1 MPNADLTR
9 PHTTETETGTGTHPD
24 PPEPEGAA
32 ATDPPPYP
40 WRWAALFVILGAE
53 LMDLLDST
61 ITTVAGPR
69 IESALGGTYSQ
80 LQWMSAAYT
89 LAFAMLLI
97 TGARLGDL
105 YGRRRM
111 FLTGTAAFAA
121 TSLLCGLA
129 TSPETLIAYRALQGI
144 AAAVMIPQ
152 GLGLLRDMFPPREL
166 AAAFGVFGPI
176 MGLGAVAGPIV
187 GGFLVDADVLG
198 TGWRAIFFV
207 NVPVGIAAFL
217 AGTRLLPPDR
227 VSGDRRRLVNLDMP
241 GIVLLSAAMVLIIL
255 PLVQGRESGWPA
267 WTFASMAAALPVFAL
282 FVLHE
287 RRRRRTGGSTLLEL
301 SLFRNKAFTSSL
313 VVGLLF
319 FSTMVAFMLIVT
331 VYLQA
336 GLGWSASDAAVALIP
351 FSLGCTVGAGL
362 SGGLLAP
369 KFGRHVLH
377 AGLLVQI
384 LGVLALYWT
393 IDHDPGAVSG
403 WRLTPALAV
412 AGLGFGLIMA
422 PFFDIAIAG
431 VTFTETG
438 SASGTLNA
446 VQQLGGATGVAAF
459 GTLFFHHAENPAT
472 SAPQTAFTNGI
483 TTSLLTMTAV
493 LAATWFAVFL
503 MPKRARG
510 EAGDPAH

>member
-1 MPNADLTR
+1 MTSTDVTR
-9 PHTTETETGTGTHPD
+9 TEETDVHPRS
-24 PPEPEGAA
+24 PEG
-32 ATDPPPYP
+32 PSPYA

-105 YGRRRM
+105 FGRRRM
-111 FLTGTAAFAA
+111 FLIGTAAFAA

-129 TSPETLIAYRALQGI
+129 TSPETLIAYRALQGV
-144 AAAVMIPQ
+144 AAAMMVPQ

-176 MGLGAVAGPIV
+176 MGLGAVAGPIL
-187 GGFLVDADVLG
+187 GGFLVDADLFG

-207 NVPVGIAAFL
+207 NVPIGIAAFL
-217 AGTRLLPPDR
+217 AATRLLPADR
-227 VSGDRRRLVNLDMP
+227 PTDARRRVVTLDP
-241 GIVLLSAAMVLIIL
+241 IGIVLLSAGMVLIIL
-255 PLVQGRESGWPA
+255 PLVQGRESGWPT
-267 WTFASMAAALPVFAL
+267 WTFACMAASLPVFAM
-282 FVLHE
+282 FAAHE
-287 RRRRRTGGSTLLEL
+287 VRRRRRGTATLVEL

-313 VVGLLF
+313 VVGLMF

-336 GLGWSASDAAVALIP
+336 GLGWSATDAAVALIP

-377 AGLLVQI
+377 AGLIVQI
-384 LGVLALYWT
+384 LGVLALAYT
-393 IDHDPGAVSG
+393 IDHDPSGVSG
-403 WRLTPALAV
+403 WALTPALAV
-412 AGLGFGLIMA
+412 AGTGFGLIMA

-438 SASGTLNA
+438 SASGILNA
-446 VQQLGGATGVAAF
+446 VQQLGGAVGIAVF
-459 GTLFFHHAENPAT
+459 GTLFFGYADDASTPRAG
-472 SAPQTAFTNGI
+472 FTDGI
-483 TTSLLTMTAV
+483 TNSLVVMAAV
-493 LAATWFAVFL
+493 LAATWFAAFL
-503 MPKRARG
+503 MPKRAR
-510 EAGDPAH
+510 EEDVPAAH

>member
-1 MPNADLTR
+1 MTSTDLTR
-9 PHTTETETGTGTHPD
+9 TEETAPRPD
-24 PPEPEGAA
+24 PPEAPAA
-32 ATDPPPYP
+32 DDGPPPYP
-40 WRWAALFVILGAE
+40 WRWAALFAILGAE

-61 ITTVAGPR
+61 ITTVAGPK
-69 IESALGGTYSQ
+69 IEGALGGTYSQ

-105 YGRRRM
+105 FGRRRL
-111 FLTGTAAFAA
+111 FLIGTAAFAA

-129 TSPETLIAYRALQGI
+129 TSPETLIAYRALQGV

-207 NVPVGIAAFL
+207 NVPVGVAAFL

-227 VSGDRRRLVNLDMP
+227 TAAARRRLVSLDP
-241 GIVLLSAAMVLIIL
+241 TGIALLSGAMVLIIL

-267 WTFASMAAALPVFAL
+267 WTFASMAASLPVFAL
-282 FVLHE
+282 FVRHE
-287 RRRRRTGGSTLLEL
+287 VRRRAAAAPTLVEL
-301 SLFRNKAFTSSL
+301 SLFRNRAFTSSL

-369 KFGRHVLH
+369 KFGRHMLH
-377 AGLLVQI
+377 VGLLIQI
-384 LGVLALYWT
+384 LGVLALVFT
-393 IDHDPGAVSG
+393 IRHDPSAVSG

-412 AGLGFGLIMA
+412 AGVGFGLIMA
-422 PFFDIAIAG
+422 PFFDIAVAG
-431 VTFTETG
+431 VTFAETG
-438 SASGTLNA
+438 SASGVLNA
-446 VQQLGGATGVAAF
+446 VQQLGAAIGVAAF
-459 GTLFFHHAENPAT
+459 GTLFFHYADTPAT
-472 SAPQTAFTNGI
+472 SGARTAFTDGVTN
-483 TTSLLTMTAV
+483 SLLVMTAV
-493 LAATWFAVFL
+493 LAVTWLAVFL
-503 MPKRARG
+503 MPKRARE
-510 EAGDPAH
+510 EADDPAH